1 MMAENSAH
9 AFTVADDVA
18 AESYR
23 EVDDVDDINHPLLAE
38 VFTYWRNL
46 AAGRS
51 MPLAR
56 DVDPIDIPRQALG
69 YVFLVD
75 VERQQAN
82 LRFKVRLAGSQA
94 VEQAGFDP
102 TGRYGE
108 EVPGSE
114 PVAARLTRAVE
125 GKRAYVADVPLTWS
139 SRNYKRYLTL
149 VCPLAEADVPE
160 GEVPTVA
167 RLLAVVLFH

>member
-1 MMAENSAH
+1 MAENSAH
-9 AFTVADDVA
+9 AFTVADDIA
-18 AESYR
+18 GDSYR
-23 EVDDVDDINHPLLAE
+23 EVDRVEDIGHPLLAE
-38 VFTYWRNL
+38 VFTYWRTL

-69 YVFLVD
+69 YVFLLD
-75 VERQQAN
+75 VERHEAG
-82 LRFKVRLAGSQA
+82 LRFRVRLAGSQA

-108 EVPGSE
+108 DVPGSE

-125 GKRAYVADVPLTWS
+125 SRRAYVADVPLTWS

-149 VCPLAEADVPE
+149 VCPLAAGDVPE
-160 GEVPTVA
+160 GTVPEVV